1 MKKLTLFFFRGL
13 LTVLPLGLTLYIIFI
28 LITVSEK
35 YASLLIQPLL
45 GHLYFPGI
53 GLLIAIAFIIILGFL
68 ISQPFLYKIFG
79 LLELPFTNLPVVN
92 SVYNSIKS
100 FAEYFSDDKKTKSNQ
115 VVIVTMPGTEIK
127 LIGLVTREN
136 LVGIIPEENEE
147 SLERMI
153 SVYIPMSYMVGGY
166 TIFVHEKSIKR
177 IDMSVEEA
185 MKNSLLAWLTKT
197 ERKM

>member
-115 VVIVTMPGTEIK
+115 VVVVTMPETEMK

-147 SLERMI
+147 PLENMV

-166 TIFVHEKSIKR
+166 TIFVHEKSIRR

-197 ERKM
+197 ERKT

>member
-115 VVIVTMPGTEIK
+115 VVIVTIPGTEIK

>member
-100 FAEYFSDDKKTKSNQ
+100 FAECFSDDKKTKSNQ

-147 SLERMI
+147 SLESMI

>member
-147 SLERMI
+147 SLESMI

>member
-115 VVIVTMPGTEIK
+115 VVIVTMPRTEIK

-136 LVGIIPEENEE
+136 LVGIIPEENEK
-147 SLERMI
+147 SLESMI

-166 TIFVHEKSIKR
+166 TIFVNEKSIKR

>member
-136 LVGIIPEENEE
+136 LIGIIPEENDE
-147 SLERMI
+147 SLESMI

>member
-147 SLERMI
+147 SLESMI

-166 TIFVHEKSIKR
+166 TIFVNEKSIKR

>member
-115 VVIVTMPGTEIK
+115 VVIVTIPGTEIK

-147 SLERMI
+147 SLESMI

>member
-147 SLERMI
+147 SLESMI

-197 ERKM
+197 EKKM

>member
-147 SLERMI
+147 SLESMI

-166 TIFVHEKSIKR
+166 TIFVHEKSVKR

>member
-115 VVIVTMPGTEIK
+115 VVIVTMPETEIK

-147 SLERMI
+147 SLESMI

>member
-127 LIGLVTREN
+127 LIGLVTRED

-147 SLERMI
+147 SLESMI

>member
-13 LTVLPLGLTLYIIFI
+13 LTVLPLGLTIYIIFI

-53 GLLIAIAFIIILGFL
+53 GLLIAIVFIIILGFL

-147 SLERMI
+147 SLESMI

>member
-147 SLERMI
+147 SLKSMI

>member
-100 FAEYFSDDKKTKSNQ
+100 FAEYFSGDKKTKSNQ

-136 LVGIIPEENEE
+136 LVGIIPEENEK
-147 SLERMI
+147 SLESMI

-166 TIFVHEKSIKR
+166 TIFVNEKSIKR

>member
-147 SLERMI
+147 SLESMI
-153 SVYIPMSYMVGGY
+153 PVYIPMSYMVGGY

>member
-115 VVIVTMPGTEIK
+115 VVVVTMPETEMK

-136 LVGIIPEENEE
+136 LGVMIPEGNEE
-147 SLERMI
+147 SVASMM

>member
-53 GLLIAIAFIIILGFL
+53 GLIIAIAFIIILGFL

-115 VVIVTMPGTEIK
+115 VVIVTIPGTEIK

-147 SLERMI
+147 SLESMI

>member
-115 VVIVTMPGTEIK
+115 VVVVTMPGTEIK

-147 SLERMI
+147 SLESMV

>member
-147 SLERMI
+147 SLESMI

-197 ERKM
+197 ERKT

>member
-115 VVIVTMPGTEIK
+115 VVIVTIPGTEIK

-136 LVGIIPEENEE
+136 LVGIIPEENKE
-147 SLERMI
+147 SLESMI

-177 IDMSVEEA
+177 IDMSVEAA

>member
-115 VVIVTMPGTEIK
+115 VVVVTMPGTEIK

-147 SLERMI
+147 SLESMI